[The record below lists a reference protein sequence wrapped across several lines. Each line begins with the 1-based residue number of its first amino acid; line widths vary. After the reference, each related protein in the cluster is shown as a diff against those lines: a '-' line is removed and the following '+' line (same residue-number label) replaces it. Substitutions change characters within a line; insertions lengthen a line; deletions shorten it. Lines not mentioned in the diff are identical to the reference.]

1 MMFEMG
7 GCHNDFFLWLGRSV
21 PKAGTSRSSS
31 SLAMR
36 VLNFEAGWRVSRSS
50 IASFFLF

>member
-1 MMFEMG
+1 MNG
-7 GCHNDFFLWLGRSV
+7 SYSSCCDHGRSMPLRNNFAVSV

-36 VLNFEAGWRVSRSS
+36 VLNLEVG
-50 IASFFLF
+50 